1 MDLLANRDVR
11 VLKLAEAQRCSVKR
25 GEIPLARP
33 REEGDARTQEV
44 LRHQVQM
51 SVAIEVSEDDTARA
65 LPDSFGPVVYPTAE
79 NSGAYRTSPAPTGS
93 APGTNSMAW
102 NAGAPPY
109 SSDRPNSEAG
119 RNPNRE

>member
-1 MDLLANRDVR
+1 M
-11 VLKLAEAQRCSVKR
+11 LKLAEAQRCSVNR

-51 SVAIEVSEDDTARA
+51 SVALEVSEDDTARA
-65 LPDSFGPVVYPTAE
+65 LPDSLGPVVYPTAE

-93 APGTNSMAW
+93 APATNSMAW
-102 NAGAPPY
+102 NAWPPPY